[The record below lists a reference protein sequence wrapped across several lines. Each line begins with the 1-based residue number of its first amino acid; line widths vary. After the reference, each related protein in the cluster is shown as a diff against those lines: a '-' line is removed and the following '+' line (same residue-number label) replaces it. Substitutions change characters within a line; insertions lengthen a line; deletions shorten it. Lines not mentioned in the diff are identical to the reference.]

1 MSLRKR
7 LDDDLKDAMRKR
19 DTLRRSVIRIVKAE
33 IRNAE
38 IAGGTDLD
46 DDGII
51 RVLGRQ
57 AQQRRDSIEAFS
69 QGHRPDLVDKE
80 KAELA
85 VILEY
90 LPRQMSSEE
99 IRSVATRA
107 IEEAGA
113 DGPQDMG
120 KVMGKLMPQVRGKAE
135 GREVNAIVTE
145 LLRGLSS

>member
-1 MSLRKR
+1 MSLRER
-7 LDDDLKDAMRKR
+7 LDEDLKDAMRKR
-19 DTLRRSVIRIVKAE
+19 DVLRRSVIRYVRAE
-33 IRNAE
+33 IRNVE

-57 AQQRRDSIEAFS
+57 AQQRRESIEAFS
-69 QGHRPDLVDKE
+69 QGHRPDLVGKE

-90 LPRQMSSEE
+90 LPQQMTTEE
-99 IRSVATRA
+99 IRSVAERA
-107 IEEAGA
+107 IEEVGA
-113 DGPQDMG
+113 NGPQDMG
-120 KVMGKLMPQVRGKAE
+120 KVMGKLMPEVRGKAE

>member
-1 MSLRKR
+1 MLLRER

-19 DTLRRSVIRIVKAE
+19 DALRRSVIRIVRAE

-38 IAGGTDLD
+38 IAGRTDLD

-69 QGHRPDLVDKE
+69 QGNRPDLVDKE

-90 LPRQMSSEE
+90 LPQQMTSEE
-99 IRSVATRA
+99 IRSVAARA
-107 IEEAGA
+107 IEEVGA
-113 DGPQDMG
+113 NGPQDMG
-120 KVMGKLMPQVRGKAE
+120 KVMGKLMPEVRGKAE
-135 GREVNAIVTE
+135 GQEVNAIVTE
-145 LLRGLSS
+145 LLRRLSS